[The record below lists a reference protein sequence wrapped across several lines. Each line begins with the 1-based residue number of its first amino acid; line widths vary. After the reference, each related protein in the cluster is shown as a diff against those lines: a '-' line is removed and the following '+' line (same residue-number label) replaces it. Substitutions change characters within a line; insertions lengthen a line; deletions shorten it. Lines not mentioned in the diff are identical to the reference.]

1 MAAVDLTG
9 LRAVRQRDREEVMTE
24 QRKPETRSFAPP
36 SAEVSDLVRIY
47 GITRDQARRLINK
60 IGRNGAKLDEAA
72 RILKT
77 RLLPETRR

>member
-9 LRAVRQRDREEVMTE
+9 PRAVRQRDREEIVPE
-24 QRKPETRSFAPP
+24 QRKPETRSFAP
-36 SAEVSDLVRIY
+36 SAEVSDLVRTY